1 MNTHSLPHAFLKLIS
16 LICIAFSLGCSK
28 STKKKDLAYIV
39 DEIGYQIIDIGE
51 TKYVSIHELE
61 AQDRKTY
68 SPVSFECARIRSKK
82 TLAGYH
88 GPTTGNYFL
97 SIENYSTIAEAQKR
111 SGEYLDLS
119 RFAKITKLD
128 RNDLAKKTVRC
139 WGYSRGKKVYL
150 LTTHSAMQSALEDK
164 TSSVIDGIY
173 AYEHSEK

>member
-1 MNTHSLPHAFLKLIS
+1 MTTHSQPDTFLNLIS
-16 LICIAFSLGCSK
+16 LFCIVFSLGCSK
-28 STKKKDLAYIV
+28 STKKEDLAYIV
-39 DEIGYQIIDIGE
+39 DEIGYQIMDIGE
-51 TKYVSIHELE
+51 SKYVSIDELE

-82 TLAGYH
+82 TLDGYH

-97 SIENYSTIAEAQKR
+97 SIENYSTTAEAQKR

-139 WGYSRGKKVYL
+139 WAYSSGNRAYL
-150 LTTHSAMQSALEDK
+150 LTTHAAMQSALEAK
-164 TSSVIDGIY
+164 TQSVIDGIY
-173 AYEHSEK
+173 AYEYSEK